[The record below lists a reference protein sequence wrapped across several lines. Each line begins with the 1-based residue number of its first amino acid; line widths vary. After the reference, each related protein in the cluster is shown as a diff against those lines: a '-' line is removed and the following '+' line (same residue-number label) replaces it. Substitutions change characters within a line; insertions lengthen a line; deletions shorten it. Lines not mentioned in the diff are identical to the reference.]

1 MAEIYRFLGIVIT
14 MYPDAD
20 HNPPHIHARYAEFDA
35 KINIKTLAIISGY
48 LPNKKV
54 MLVREFIEYHK
65 EELMKMWLEKKTYRL
80 ED

>member
-35 KINIKTLAIISGY
+35 KINIKTLAIISGH

-65 EELMKMWLEKKTYRL
+65 EELLKMWLEKKTYRL

>member
-65 EELMKMWLEKKTYRL
+65 EELLKMWLEKKTYRL